1 MVGPAL
7 SESEYLSR
15 QIAFLGQ
22 LPENSLVLIPTNPVA
37 YRSNDTA
44 YPYRANSYMLYLCGW
59 NEPEAVLMA
68 HHEEAEWVT
77 TLFVQPRDT
86 KVCLLYT
93 SPSPRD

>member
-15 QIAFLGQ
+15 QIAFLSQ

-44 YPYRANSYMLYLCGW
+44 YPYRANSYMLYPVSYTHL
-59 NEPEAVLMA
+59 
-68 HHEEAEWVT
+68 
-77 TLFVQPRDT
+77 TLPTNREV
-86 KVCLLYT
+86 
-93 SPSPRD
+93 